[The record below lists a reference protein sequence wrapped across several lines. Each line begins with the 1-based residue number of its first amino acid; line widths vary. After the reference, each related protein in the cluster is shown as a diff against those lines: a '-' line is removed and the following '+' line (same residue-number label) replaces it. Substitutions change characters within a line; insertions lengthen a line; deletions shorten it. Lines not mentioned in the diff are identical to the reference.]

1 MAVIY
6 PFISIMPWS
15 VVCIISSIFTVLCF
29 VSLFT
34 ATTTVQDTDSFGSMM
49 DAEERKL
56 IRKLEITPSS
66 EADNI
71 KKLHHQLAILHAV
84 KSISDEKA
92 YAISRISSIFAVV
105 NSIICIFVFQHLLS
119 ISTFIPCKSEQD
131 LVSPLLKQIATK
143 KKAHAA
149 ATEKQKDIADEIR
162 KLNSDLAKAKG
173 ETVSVWDMK
182 TFAVLAVLTNASLMT
197 WMAFQAYGIWN
208 WKKKVVAPN
217 GTSFDVRYS
226 DVPFLSLVLKHLFLG
241 GGMLLVFT
249 FACFMVAK
257 DITRPRAYCFGSI
270 KNGHGR
276 TVSSMAGVGD
286 ERG

>member
-15 VVCIISSIFTVLCF
+15 VVCIICSIFIVLCF

-34 ATTTVQDTDSFGSMM
+34 ATTTLQDTDSFGSMM

-56 IRKLEITPSS
+56 IRKLEITPSTDS
-66 EADNI
+66 DNI

-84 KSISDEKA
+84 KSISDDKA
-92 YAISRISSIFAVV
+92 YAISRISSIISVV

-119 ISTFIPCKSEQD
+119 ISTFIPCKSDQD
-131 LVSPLLKQIATK
+131 AVTPLISQLNTK
-143 KKAHAA
+143 KKSLRT
-149 ATEKQKDIADEIR
+149 ATTEQQDGISKEIKDLDKQLTK
-162 KLNSDLAKAKG
+162 AKA
-173 ETVSVWDMK
+173 ETVSVWDIK

-197 WMAFQAYGIWN
+197 WMAFQAYGIRN
-208 WKKKVVAPN
+208 WKKKVVSTN
-217 GTSFDVRYS
+217 GTSFEVRYS

-257 DITRPRAYCFGSI
+257 DITRPKAYCFGSI
-270 KNGHGR
+270 KSGNGR
-276 TVSSMAGVGD
+276 TITSVVVG
-286 ERG
+286 ERE